1 MYTFCIHDV
10 CMNQTTIITIRI
22 KKEIKE
28 ALERAGINI
37 PNIIKK
43 HLEEIAWNLQLK
55 EEIEKMRKLL
65 ENIKPSES
73 GFAVKSVREDRESH

>member
-1 MYTFCIHDV
+1 LL
-10 CMNQTTIITIRI
+10 NQTTIITIRI

-43 HLEEIAWNLQLK
+43 HLEEIAWGLQLK

-73 GFAVKSVREDRESH
+73 GFAVKSVREDHESH